1 MNRFLEL
8 FEEFLSKLDK
18 SDCPYILLLDS
29 NINLLKLPSCNLS
42 QNYLEMLHNNSFLQ
56 LVRKATR
63 IQGKHFSLID
73 HICVK
78 NDQNPY
84 LTGTLISDISDHFF
98 NFISLSSTK
107 KISTQNSTKGYRLER
122 IINSKTKEKFRDA
135 LNEIQ
140 WTNVICQS
148 DVNLAY
154 TEFWNTFSSLFD
166 LYLPVTRIKLNR
178 NIHKINDFMTRGLLI
193 SRKRKNE
200 LHKSYLIEPTPLK
213 RDIYVNYRNT
223 YNSLIRLSKKHY
235 FEANLAKNKKNPKK
249 TWEIYNEAVNSKKNS
264 VSIKEIFNG
273 DKIIKGEMEI
283 ANEFNNYCS
292 KVGEKI
298 SKSIPK
304 VNIKPE
310 KFLSE
315 KKNVPPFDF
324 DKVGPI
330 LICDILKSM
339 DPKKSKDMDGISLDL
354 LKSID
359 TSVCKPLA
367 HIFNLSLKT
376 GVFPDKLKVSRVVPI
391 FKAGDKKL
399 CDNYRPI
406 SLVSTIAKILEKI
419 VAVKLTN
426 YLEVNKLLYIYQF
439 GFQKKLST
447 EHNLLHL
454 TNYVSN
460 ALNKDDFCVGIF
472 LDLKKAFD
480 VVPHKILLKKL
491 KKLGIKNNALDWF
504 QSYLNNRSQCV
515 DINGQISSPR
525 TINISVMQGSVLG
538 PLLFLCF
545 INDLHCASE
554 LFTLLF
560 ADDTCCL
567 ASGKN
572 LKDLIKYCNIEMQ
585 KIANWFSANQ
595 LAVNVSKCKFLVF
608 HNKGKRLNFEGET
621 IVYNL
626 NEIGNDDIHSNIIPL
641 ERIHNDAQDVASQT
655 YKYLG
660 ILLDENLTFNYHVD
674 FICKKLSK
682 ALFCLRRAKS
692 VLNKKALLILYHS
705 TFHSHLLYCSN
716 ILGCASTP
724 NIKRI
729 SVLQKKAIRLI
740 TLSNYNAHTEL
751 LFKQLDILPFD
762 KILYESKMKFMHAIY
777 NNNAPPSFVNIWPK
791 NINRDQQ
798 YDLRNQDNFVVPKP
812 RFEGFKKYP
821 LYSFAKTWNESGDLR
836 LYSNFNT
843 FKIALRDQLLGQL
856 VSL

>member
-1 MNRFLEL
+1 
-8 FEEFLSKLDK
+8 
-18 SDCPYILLLDS
+18 
-29 NINLLKLPSCNLS
+29 
-42 QNYLEMLHNNSFLQ
+42 
-56 LVRKATR
+56 
-63 IQGKHFSLID
+63 
-73 HICVK
+73 
-78 NDQNPY
+78 
-84 LTGTLISDISDHFF
+84 
-98 NFISLSSTK
+98 
-107 KISTQNSTKGYRLER
+107 
-122 IINSKTKEKFRDA
+122 
-135 LNEIQ
+135 
-140 WTNVICQS
+140 
-148 DVNLAY
+148 
-154 TEFWNTFSSLFD
+154 
-166 LYLPVTRIKLNR
+166 
-178 NIHKINDFMTRGLLI
+178 
-193 SRKRKNE
+193 
-200 LHKSYLIEPTPLK
+200 
-213 RDIYVNYRNT
+213 
-223 YNSLIRLSKKHY
+223 
-235 FEANLAKNKKNPKK
+235 
-249 TWEIYNEAVNSKKNS
+249 
-264 VSIKEIFNG
+264 
-273 DKIIKGEMEI
+273 
-283 ANEFNNYCS
+283 
-292 KVGEKI
+292 
-298 SKSIPK
+298 
-304 VNIKPE
+304 
-310 KFLSE
+310 
-315 KKNVPPFDF
+315 
-324 DKVGPI
+324 
-330 LICDILKSM
+330 M

-626 NEIGNDDIHSNIIPL
+626 NEIGNNDIHSNIIPL

>member
-1 MNRFLEL
+1 MF
-8 FEEFLSKLDK
+8 
-18 SDCPYILLLDS
+18 
-29 NINLLKLPSCNLS
+29 
-42 QNYLEMLHNNSFLQ
+42 
-56 LVRKATR
+56 
-63 IQGKHFSLID
+63 
-73 HICVK
+73 
-78 NDQNPY
+78 
-84 LTGTLISDISDHFF
+84 
-98 NFISLSSTK
+98 
-107 KISTQNSTKGYRLER
+107 KG
-122 IINSKTKEKFRDA
+122 
-135 LNEIQ
+135 
-140 WTNVICQS
+140 
-148 DVNLAY
+148 
-154 TEFWNTFSSLFD
+154 
-166 LYLPVTRIKLNR
+166 
-178 NIHKINDFMTRGLLI
+178 G
-193 SRKRKNE
+193 
-200 LHKSYLIEPTPLK
+200 
-213 RDIYVNYRNT
+213 
-223 YNSLIRLSKKHY
+223 
-235 FEANLAKNKKNPKK
+235 
-249 TWEIYNEAVNSKKNS
+249 
-264 VSIKEIFNG
+264 G
-273 DKIIKGEMEI
+273 
-283 ANEFNNYCS
+283 
-292 KVGEKI
+292 KI

-504 QSYLNNRSQCV
+504 QSYLSNRSQCV